1 MLNKHI
7 YLSKENIQCQKL
19 KLLVHCFLLRILSFF
34 QRNASCNIGI
44 SKGRVALFAPNRHI
58 QQSEKHMC
66 PTTENLLGQK
76 LKHQHIVYLLQL
88 NLFQKGIFPKQQNFQ
103 GDARVI
109 LFKEAYLSELTSP
122 MYLSKKTIQVRSG
135 SSQHIVSFG
144 EFSQL
149 EIGIFLQMIVFTG
162 KKGSFCNQ

>member
-109 LFKEAYLSELTSP
+109 LFRGLLKRVDITHVSLKENHPSQKRLQLAHCFLWR
-122 MYLSKKTIQVRSG
+122 IQLVRDRN
-135 SSQHIVSFG
+135 IPADDSFHRK
-144 EFSQL
+144 ERFIL
-149 EIGIFLQMIVFTG
+149 
-162 KKGSFCNQ
+162 